1 MNKQITIS
9 KQEFR
14 NMLDNNEI
22 DLRANNI
29 CYVMNVKYEIKTL
42 DDVNEVQ
49 LILVEE

>member
-29 CYVMNVKYEIKTL
+29 CYIMDIKYEIKTL
-42 DDVNEVQ
+42 DCTNEVQ
-49 LILVEE
+49 LILIED

>member
-1 MNKQITIS
+1 MNKQIKIS

-22 DLRANNI
+22 DLRSNNI
-29 CYVMNVKYEIKTL
+29 CYIMDVKYEIKTL

-49 LILVEE
+49 LILIEE